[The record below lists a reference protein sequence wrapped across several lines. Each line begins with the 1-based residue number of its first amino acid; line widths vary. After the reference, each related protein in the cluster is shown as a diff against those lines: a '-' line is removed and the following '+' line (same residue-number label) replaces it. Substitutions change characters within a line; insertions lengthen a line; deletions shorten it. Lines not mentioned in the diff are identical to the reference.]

1 MRTYLISG
9 DNGSAVAAAVEIAK
23 AFAITGL
30 YKQVDSLP
38 ILILLRLPPH
48 NEAERQL
55 RPMKDLTLGM
65 LSEGIETEIASLL
78 PLMDKWQ
85 FPDAPDP
92 KLFFFWADRTAD
104 ALAVID
110 LTAGRLSINPAGAGL
125 PETFFGS
132 FAEAMRVISDQM
144 DYPIGELSLVEKD
157 EWPKMLVESFNALP
171 YLEYRRPLIVYL
183 EEAIHRYP
191 RNIAYLYHESCL
203 TYAELDSASSKLAFL
218 LAQRGV
224 AKGDLVFIALDNS
237 LELPVA
243 YLACM
248 KLGAVFVPT
257 DTQWPDG
264 RCSELAESI
273 RPKAVVA
280 GPGGISWSER
290 SLTYADGRCGALIT
304 GCLQDWQ
311 SAPEIWRGET
321 SFSPDDLL
329 YGFFTSGST
338 GVPKCA
344 LNTQKGAVNRFMY
357 MDKVFGIR
365 RNSDVIL
372 QNSNLSFNS
381 SLWQLLW
388 PLLSGCKIV
397 IPRRKSYID
406 IDYTLQLIAKHRITM
421 TDFVPSVFNLLLY
434 KLEANPGLTEMLAS
448 MKVLLVGGEAFQ
460 AKFIPRFYRLC
471 PWVSLIN
478 TYGHT
483 EATIG
488 MVFYPIPRDFDGVEV
503 PLGRPIDNT
512 YVVLLDRQQRPV
524 PPGMTAEIFVG
535 GACVGAGYYNDP
547 DKNAKIFLPNP
558 FSFLPGKKLFRTGD
572 FGRLGSDGLL
582 YYKGR
587 KDDQIKIGGARFEL
601 SEIELYCLRFPG
613 VSEAKVLYEADHQK
627 LVAFVASG
635 DTGEVFKARLLESLK
650 DRLPAY
656 AVPSQVFVL
665 DSLPLTGN
673 GKVDIVSLKR
683 SIAAKGKRESQ
694 PFAREIRKLF
704 RASLDIEELDDE
716 ANFFSQGG
724 TSLTAL
730 KLILDIESLLNI
742 SIDLEKVY
750 YNLTIKRMITV
761 AQDREPASEAPVST
775 DEAELMLTDSV
786 SLSNSA
792 SRAKTLKDDGRKKDV
807 FLTGA
812 GGFFGVQLLSDLLER
827 STATVHCLM
836 RDGNEEQAYE
846 RLAKRLT
853 HYDLPATKLTR
864 DRVRIIRGDLARE
877 NWGLPAATIEELR
890 QSVGTVLHN
899 AAVVDLARN
908 YTDLR
913 LVNVAPI
920 KFLLEFCTSGSC
932 VPLHYI
938 STVSIFSDEL
948 FTHYDIVPDK
958 ILYDFDCIPAGGYNQ
973 SKWVC
978 EKVLVSARNKG
989 LPLSIYRLGEIAP
1002 NSRTGIANER
1012 SLLTMLIL
1020 SILYLKAY
1028 PDSDLPLDYFP
1039 ADLAGKLIVQSV
1051 LEATGN
1057 SDTNMVNIAGISIN
1071 QVSELIIEQGIPLE
1085 KLSYGAF
1092 SRRLGAAASAGKDA
1106 PPFLY
1111 PLKFLLPSETACH
1124 RSGDPMDIVFFKYLS
1139 RVSDLNLSKRLGAD
1153 RFRLN
1158 SLHAYIERL
1167 VKPGH
1172 LTGSKRSK
1180 LPPHKTRSS

>member
-1 MRTYLISG
+1 MKAYPISG
-9 DNGSAVAAAVEIAK
+9 DDCLSATAAIEIAK

-30 YKQVDSLP
+30 YKQADSLP
-38 ILILLRLPPH
+38 ILILLRLVPY
-48 NEAERQL
+48 NETERQVH
-55 RPMKDLTLGM
+55 PMKGLTLGM
-65 LSEGIETEIASLL
+65 LSQSIKTEMASILCW
-78 PLMDKWQ
+78 MDEQ
-85 FPDAPDP
+85 QSPDAPDA
-92 KLFFFWADRTAD
+92 KLLFFWADRTAH
-104 ALAVID
+104 ALAEID
-110 LTAGRLSINPAGAGL
+110 LSAGRLSINPAGAGL
-125 PETFFGS
+125 PASFSGS
-132 FAEAMRVISDQM
+132 FGEAMRVISDQM
-144 DYPIGELSLVEKD
+144 DCPIEELSLVKRD
-157 EWPKMLVESFNALP
+157 QWPKMLVESPHALP
-171 YLEYRRPLIVYL
+171 YLEYRRPLIAYL
-183 EEAIHRYP
+183 QEAIHRYP
-191 RNIAYLYHESCL
+191 HNIAYLYHESCL
-203 TYAELDSASSKLAFL
+203 TYAQLDSDSNKLAFL

-224 AKGDLVFIALDNS
+224 EKGDLVFIALDNS

-257 DTQWPDG
+257 DTQWPEG
-264 RCSELAESI
+264 RCRELAELN
-273 RPKAVVA
+273 RPKAVIA
-280 GPGGISWSER
+280 GPGGISWSGG
-290 SLTYADGRCGALIT
+290 SSTDPDSPSCAVIT
-304 GCLQDWQ
+304 GSLADWQ
-311 SAPEIWRGET
+311 SSSEIWRGET
-321 SFSPDDLL
+321 AFSPDDLL

-338 GVPKCA
+338 GLPKCA

-357 MDKVFGIR
+357 MDKVFEIR

-372 QNSNLSFNS
+372 QNSNLSFDS

-406 IDYTLQLIAKHRITM
+406 IDYTLQLIAKHRVTM

-488 MVFYPIPRDFDGVEV
+488 MVFYPIPRDFDGAEV

-512 YVVLLDRQQRPV
+512 YVILLDRQQRPAL
-524 PPGMTAEIFVG
+524 PGMTAEIFVG
-535 GACVGAGYYNDP
+535 GACIGAGYYNDP
-547 DKNAKIFLPNP
+547 EKNARIFLPNP
-558 FSFLPGKKLFRTGD
+558 FPFLPGKKLFRTGD

-582 YYKGR
+582 YYNGR

-601 SEIELYCLRFPG
+601 SEIELHCLRFPG
-613 VSEAKVLYEADHQK
+613 VAAARVLYEADNQK

-635 DTGEVFKARLLESLK
+635 DTGEVFKARLLQSLK
-650 DRLPAY
+650 ERLPAY
-656 AVPSQVFVL
+656 AVPGQVFVL
-665 DSLPLTGN
+665 DSLPLTVN
-673 GKVDIVSLKR
+673 GKVDIVSLKQ
-683 SIAAKGKRESQ
+683 SIAAKAKREPQ
-694 PFAREIRKLF
+694 PLVREIRKLF
-704 RASLDIEELDDE
+704 RESLDVEELDDE

-730 KLILDIESLLNI
+730 KLILDIETLLNI
-742 SIDLEKVY
+742 NIDLEKVY
-750 YNLTIKRMITV
+750 HDLTIRRVVTV
-761 AQDREPASEAPVST
+761 AQGREPASEAPVST
-775 DEAELMLTDSV
+775 DEVELMLTDYISLCNSV
-786 SLSNSA
+786 N
-792 SRAKTLKDDGRKKDV
+792 RAIILNGDNRKKDV

-827 STATVHCLM
+827 STVTVHCLM

-846 RLAKRLT
+846 RLAKKLT
-853 HYDLPATKLTR
+853 HYDLPATKFTR
-864 DRVRIIRGDLARE
+864 DRVRIICGDLARE
-877 NWGLPAATIEELR
+877 NWGLTAATVAELR
-890 QSVGTVLHN
+890 QWVGTVLHN
-899 AAVVDLARN
+899 AAEVDLVRN

-913 LVNVAPI
+913 PVNVTPI

-948 FTHYDIVPDK
+948 FNHYDIVPDK
-958 ILYDFDCIPAGGYNQ
+958 ILYDFECIPAGGYNQ

-1012 SLLTMLIL
+1012 SLLTMLVEA
-1020 SILYLKAY
+1020 ILYLKAY
-1028 PDSDLPLDYFP
+1028 PDSDLPLDFFP

-1051 LEATGN
+1051 LESGGN
-1057 SDTNMVNIAGISIN
+1057 SDSNMVNVAGISIN

-1085 KLSYGAF
+1085 KLPYGVF
-1092 SRRLGAAASAGKDA
+1092 SKRLGAAASSGKDT

-1111 PLKFLLPSETACH
+1111 VLKFLLPAETAGH
-1124 RSGDPMDIVFFKYLS
+1124 RSGDPMDTVFFKYLN

-1158 SLHAYIERL
+1158 SLQAYIQRL
-1167 VKPGH
+1167 AKPG
-1172 LTGSKRSK
+1172 L
-1180 LPPHKTRSS
+1180 LPAAAIETTTT